1 MFKIPTLAA
10 AAFGVVFLSAF
21 NAAPATNNGTT
32 DKDIVLGQ
40 SCALKGPA
48 AGLGKGMQ
56 EGLRTYFDAQNERGG
71 VHGRKIT
78 LLSVNDGYEPKKAA
92 KATRMLIEK
101 KKVFMMIGEVGTPT
115 SKVAVPICEE
125 NNIAFIAPFTGAE
138 FLRAPFKP
146 QVVNLR
152 GSYYQEMERLAEY
165 LVDKKGLKKI
175 ACFYQNDG
183 YGKAGLSGIEIAL
196 KARGL
201 ALVSTGTYE
210 RNTVAVATGVK
221 SVAAGNPDA
230 VIMVG
235 AYKPCA
241 AAIKSGKANPAL
253 SGALFCNISF
263 VGTKNLIKALGD
275 DSEGCIV
282 SQVVPY
288 PWDTSLPLVKEYQEA
303 MKKRKAEASIGFVT
317 LEGYMAGKFYCQVL
331 EHVQGELTTEKF
343 LAAVTDK
350 GSFDLGGVTLEFGEN
365 DNQGMDKIYLT
376 EFKGGKILPLK

>member
-1 MFKIPTLAA
+1 MFKLSMFAA
-10 AAFGVVFLSAF
+10 AAIGLASLSAF
-21 NAAPATNNGTT
+21 NAAPAPNNGAT
-32 DKDIVLGQ
+32 DKEIVLGQ

-56 EGLRTYFDAQNERGG
+56 EGLRTYFDAQNAKGG

-78 LLSVNDGYEPKKAA
+78 LLSVNDGYEPKKAE

-125 NNIAFIAPFTGAE
+125 NNVAFIAPFTGAE

-146 QVVNLR
+146 KVVNLR
-152 GSYYQEMERLAEY
+152 GSYYQEMERLAQY
-165 LVDKKGLKKI
+165 LVDTKGLKNI

-196 KARGL
+196 KKRGL
-201 ALVSTGTYE
+201 ELVSTGTYE
-210 RNTVAVATGVK
+210 RNTVAVATGVASLESGK
-221 SVAAGNPDA
+221 PDA

-241 AAIKSGKANPAL
+241 AAIKAGKANPAL
-253 SGALFCNISF
+253 KDAVFCNISF
-263 VGTKNLIKALGD
+263 VGTKNLLKALGK
-275 DSEGCIV
+275 DSEGCVV

-288 PWDTSLPLVKEYQEA
+288 PWDTNLPLVMEYQEA
-303 MKKRKAEASIGFVT
+303 MKKRKAEDQIGFVT

-331 EHVQGELTTEKF
+331 EQVEGDLTTEKF
-343 LAAVTDK
+343 LSAVSDK
-350 GSFDLGGVTLEFGEN
+350 GTFDLGGVTLEFGK
-365 DNQGMDKIYLT
+365 DDHQGMDKVYLT
-376 EFKGGKILPLK
+376 KFEGGKIVPLK